1 MKKKH
6 EFNFN
11 SFKDADAILRNNA
24 LDEEIQ
30 NKMREGKLVEMSYI
44 EVLSLIHSVIF
55 SDKDSDSKIYVLK
68 TMILWDKYLKPIRL

>member
-24 LDEEIQ
+24 LDEERQ
-30 NKMREGKLVEMSYI
+30 NKMREGILVETGWRYSG
-44 EVLSLIHSVIF
+44 E
-55 SDKDSDSKIYVLK
+55 K
-68 TMILWDKYLKPIRL
+68 TLENS